1 MKLWDEHQRIKAF
14 LSLAASTP
22 DQEFPKL
29 ENYLDRE
36 LIVQAL
42 ILQNIFKVRKV
53 KTHNYLKK
61 LPVIHPLRKS
71 GFSI

>member
-1 MKLWDEHQRIKAF
+1 MKLWDEHQQIKAF

-22 DQEFPKL
+22 DQELPKL

-36 LIVQAL
+36 LIAQAL

-53 KTHNYLKK
+53 KHIIILKFTSD
-61 LPVIHPLRKS
+61 PP
-71 GFSI
+71 FT

>member
-1 MKLWDEHQRIKAF
+1 MKLWDEHQQIEAF
-14 LSLAASTP
+14 LSSVASTP
-22 DQEFPKL
+22 GQELPKL

-53 KTHNYLKK
+53 KIHN
-61 LPVIHPLRKS
+61 
-71 GFSI
+71 